1 MKESGNELE
10 KCFCHLRL
18 ITSFSL
24 RYACTQTCC
33 HGDNHE

>member
-10 KCFCHLRL
+10 KCFCYLRL

-24 RYACTQTCC
+24 RYACTQTSC
-33 HGDNHE
+33 HGDDDE